1 MRFRPA
7 SGFLAALSLL
17 ALLVVSL
24 AGCSGDSPIGPP
36 GTGNASE
43 VPPNAQVVVF
53 DVVQEVTTEI
63 SGITERRRSVIVD
76 QAEWATLR
84 DEIQTFVMPKP
95 AAPSIDFGSRM
106 VILATMG
113 ERTSGGHSISVIE
126 VAEDQEKL
134 YVVVEEVT
142 PGVECITTDVITTPA
157 VAVSVPRSSGTVLF
171 VEQERTYPCDPFA
184 PQ

>member
-1 MRFRPA
+1 MTFRPA
-7 SGFLAALSLL
+7 SGFLAALSLPV
-17 ALLVVSL
+17 LLLVSL
-24 AGCSGDSPIGPP
+24 AGCSDSDGPAGP
-36 GTGNASE
+36 GTGNAAE

-53 DVVQEVTTEI
+53 DLVQEVTTEI
-63 SGITERRRSVIVD
+63 SGITQRRRSVIVD
-76 QAEWATLR
+76 QAEWATLW

-134 YVVVEEVT
+134 YVVVEEAT
-142 PGVECITTDVITTPA
+142 PGVECMTTDVITSPA

-171 VEQERTYPCDPFA
+171 VEQEIAYPCSLGG
-184 PQ
+184 

>member
-1 MRFRPA
+1 MTFRPA
-7 SGFLAALSLL
+7 SDFLTALSLPV
-17 ALLVVSL
+17 LLLGSL
-24 AGCSGDSPIGPP
+24 AGCSDSDSPAGPP

-63 SGITERRRSVIVD
+63 SGITERRRDVIVD
-76 QAEWATLR
+76 ETEWAALW

-95 AAPSIDFGSRM
+95 PAPAIDFGSRM

-126 VAEDQEKL
+126 VAEEQGTL
-134 YVVVEEVT
+134 YVVVEEAT
-142 PGVECITTDVITTPA
+142 PGIECMTTDVMTTPA
-157 VAVSVPRSSGTVLF
+157 VAVSVSRTSGTVLF
-171 VEQERTYPCDPFA
+171 VEHEIAYPCA
-184 PQ
+184 LGG